1 MRILHIDPDDI
12 ENPLSGGG
20 PRRTYE
26 IYRRLATRHEIV
38 VLTPSFSGSTKEKI
52 RDGVRYLRLGRR
64 IGDHGSSHHITFFF
78 ALPRAVRFYAHD
90 LLVEDFMPPLSITL
104 NPLFTRQPVIASVQW
119 FFAESLS
126 KQYKMPFYLG
136 ERYGV
141 RMYRN
146 FIVLVHSMQQKIRSR
161 VPNARIIVN
170 PNGVDEDLFSIPTRV
185 GNFILFLGRVDL
197 HQKGVDMLMRAYSSL
212 PKQNRLPL
220 VLAGFGSEW
229 NEVEALARELDIAAD
244 LRIIGR
250 FDAAQRALLLEDCR
264 FVCIPSREE
273 TFGMV
278 ITEACAAA
286 KPVIHFD
293 VAPMNE
299 VADGAGCLA
308 IEPFSIQDFARAIG
322 QFSDASDQEIFSRGL
337 ACRQRVQVYRW
348 DSIARRQEDFYFET
362 MERSRGVA
370 PDLPAI

>member
-1 MRILHIDPDDI
+1 
-12 ENPLSGGG
+12 
-20 PRRTYE
+20 
-26 IYRRLATRHEIV
+26 
-38 VLTPSFSGSTKEKI
+38 
-52 RDGVRYLRLGRR
+52 
-64 IGDHGSSHHITFFF
+64 
-78 ALPRAVRFYAHD
+78 
-90 LLVEDFMPPLSITL
+90 
-104 NPLFTRQPVIASVQW
+104 
-119 FFAESLS
+119 
-126 KQYKMPFYLG
+126 
-136 ERYGV
+136 
-141 RMYRN
+141 
-146 FIVLVHSMQQKIRSR
+146 
-161 VPNARIIVN
+161 
-170 PNGVDEDLFSIPTRV
+170 
-185 GNFILFLGRVDL
+185 
-197 HQKGVDMLMRAYSSL
+197 MLMHAYSKL
-212 PKQNRLPL
+212 PKQKRLPL
-220 VLAGFGSEW
+220 VLAGFGNEW

-250 FDAAQRALLLEDCR
+250 FDAVERARLLEDCR